1 VRGVAWPLLAGALL
15 IAPATALAR
24 QGTLQIVGAAQ
35 AVSGEIPLGTHLQ
48 PIEPDF
54 GLKWEAP
61 TARLGTVQ
69 IEMRGTERG
78 GKAHFGR
85 MYGAARD
92 ARIGGWKWTVE
103 GGDAYYSPFIGG
115 YKFANLTTPAVT
127 FVGAAVGAR
136 SARTDAGVVV
146 GRGTAWRNIFGSD
159 ADTLDQSILGGYMTR
174 HANDRL
180 DITARASRIRN
191 RNLDE
196 FSFNIAASDQAGG
209 GVRYVVTPAL
219 QVIADGAAV
228 RYRRV
233 GAAATETDGSGLVGL
248 HWLHAR
254 GWVQANVSRFSPG
267 DTPTITSPLPDRAG
281 QYIAGEF
288 DVLRRLRLFG
298 TWEAYRSNLDASAAR
313 AAGLVVPRTSGTRQ
327 SGGIRATFGP
337 RSALTLRAESGDR
350 ISKYDAARLDVQSDT
365 GVLSADFQTTVGR
378 LNGFLRVA
386 HRDNV
391 MSTSRTGTFSQHEF
405 SSQVFYRASTR
416 TQFFGLAMTTRTT
429 DGDGG
434 GTTFWQAGGGAQLQL
449 VERGLWLRTEATAS
463 RNADLLSR
471 LLQPRESLSIGLNG
485 QLAPRTTV
493 GVDLYLDRGLQT
505 QADGSAWTTR
515 SMVRVTQSLTTG
527 SPFATPSS
535 ASGPF
540 RTVPLRALATVRG
553 TVYADWNG
561 NGLRDAGEDAVARV
575 PLRIEASGGVESGAN
590 GEFVFKNVPDGLHD
604 VAIDTRSLPVDFDP
618 PRIPRVQ
625 LSLSGR
631 DTREV
636 SFGIV
641 PLGQIRGRVVRDL
654 NGNGAADPGEPTMD
668 EAVVVLDDG
677 IR

>member
-1 VRGVAWPLLAGALL
+1 
-15 IAPATALAR
+15 
-24 QGTLQIVGAAQ
+24 
-35 AVSGEIPLGTHLQ
+35 
-48 PIEPDF
+48 
-54 GLKWEAP
+54 
-61 TARLGTVQ
+61 
-69 IEMRGTERG
+69 
-78 GKAHFGR
+78 
-85 MYGAARD
+85 
-92 ARIGGWKWTVE
+92 
-103 GGDAYYSPFIGG
+103 
-115 YKFANLTTPAVT
+115 
-127 FVGAAVGAR
+127 
-136 SARTDAGVVV
+136 
-146 GRGTAWRNIFGSD
+146 
-159 ADTLDQSILGGYMTR
+159 
-174 HANDRL
+174 
-180 DITARASRIRN
+180 
-191 RNLDE
+191 
-196 FSFNIAASDQAGG
+196 
-209 GVRYVVTPAL
+209 
-219 QVIADGAAV
+219 
-228 RYRRV
+228 
-233 GAAATETDGSGLVGL
+233 
-248 HWLHAR
+248 
-254 GWVQANVSRFSPG
+254 
-267 DTPTITSPLPDRAG
+267 
-281 QYIAGEF
+281 
-288 DVLRRLRLFG
+288 
-298 TWEAYRSNLDASAAR
+298 
-313 AAGLVVPRTSGTRQ
+313 
-327 SGGIRATFGP
+327 
-337 RSALTLRAESGDR
+337 
-350 ISKYDAARLDVQSDT
+350 
-365 GVLSADFQTTVGR
+365 
-378 LNGFLRVA
+378 
-386 HRDNV
+386 
-391 MSTSRTGTFSQHEF
+391 
-405 SSQVFYRASTR
+405 
-416 TQFFGLAMTTRTT
+416 MTTRTT

-677 IR
+677 IRSERSKRGRFAFEAVPAGEHAVTLLSDSLPEASIITGATTKEATLGRNRMAVELEFLVSIVKRAEVRRVFADSAAASPRGAAPPRSAAAATRPAVERAPEPARAPGPRRTSRGGEGRFVLQVAAFDDPLRARRLVAELAAGGFDAYLGEPPLDNPDAPYRVRVGAYATRAEAEVAAAAVTRAVGQKPWITRE